1 MALISVYPVLQR
13 GLVFNVLVLV
23 VLNLCTFT
31 VLFFCAMCANARFS
45 WCILLVLCRACL
57 LNFYQKSRLVYRVF
71 DVPSRAT
78 SSKNSSHL
86 S

>member
-13 GLVFNVLVLV
+13 GLGFNVLVLV

-31 VLFFCAMCANARFS
+31 VLFFCANARFS